1 MRIIA
6 IKTLRDFWK
15 DHPSSKASLE
25 AWIDEVRHA
34 SWKDTHDIKAR
45 YPRASIL
52 GNKRVVFDIKGND
65 YRLIVSVAYFLGA
78 VYIKFVGTHAEYDKI
93 NAETVELE

>member
-6 IKTLRDFWK
+6 IKTLRDFWEC
-15 DHPSSKASLE
+15 HPNAKAPLE
-25 AWIDEVRHA
+25 AWIDEVKHA
-34 SWKDTHDIKAR
+34 DWKDAHDIKAR

-93 NAETVELE
+93 NAETVEME